1 MRGLRTATLAMLF
14 ASAAPLGAHEV
25 ETNRLTLV
33 LRDRNHVSL
42 TYFIDYPGALH
53 QALAPKRPF
62 TEFIVMYSAMA
73 PADFE
78 KALSRAHERLQTG
91 TTLVGLSSGTVA
103 ITGWKWP
110 TAERAQGFLREIAMA
125 AIVAP
130 SDHAHL
136 PPLEVRAEALAPKY
150 IITLDVR
157 LPAELGDVLVVSY
170 RPNQVVAKR
179 DGKPTRVRF

>member
-1 MRGLRTATLAMLF
+1 MRRLRGATLAILLAF
-14 ASAAPLGAHEV
+14 TGPLAAHEV

-73 PADFE
+73 PGDFQ

-91 TTLVGLSSGTVA
+91 TTLGLSLGTLA

-125 AIVAP
+125 AIVGP

-136 PPLEVRAEALAPKY
+136 PPLEVRAEALAPKD
-150 IITLDVR
+150 ITTLDVR

-170 RPNQVVAKR
+170 RPNQTLAKP
-179 DGKPTRVRF
+179 DGKSTRIRF